1 MLKLTDLH
9 TDLKL
14 IKAFLALLS
23 LFYMSTPVPTSW
35 ERTLSRYIN
44 LSVYGLP
51 CPLTLI
57 PVGKGTFTHMASV
70 FFKLIVKPTWLLNL
84 LIQSVF
90 SWMCC
95 QVWDNR
101 AKSSAKSRSSS
112 VEKGGHLLLI
122 FYCATTTWHIPAV
135 HRF

>member
-1 MLKLTDLH
+1 M
-9 TDLKL
+9 
-14 IKAFLALLS
+14 
-23 LFYMSTPVPTSW
+23 
-35 ERTLSRYIN
+35 
-44 LSVYGLP
+44 P